1 MPGGST
7 PPGDQGAN
15 RSKGS
20 DMAVIDAD
28 SHVDESEATWAYLQ
42 PGEEQYRPQTVEITP
57 TGNERRGYT
66 RWWQVGDQKRIRR
79 IRDDARTGTSVE
91 ARELHDVSA
100 RLRQMDAMGV
110 DYHVIYPTLFIAYV
124 TSDPATQAALC
135 RSYNRWMADKS
146 AESGGRLRWP
156 VVVPTLDV
164 KAAIDEMRWAKDKGA
179 CGLFK
184 LTQEEN
190 RRITDEYFF
199 PLYEEASALDYAI
212 CMHTGSGNPPR
223 GAGDGAD
230 AGAGTLGGYAMM
242 DAFFSVVFT
251 GLAQKFPQL
260 RWGFIEAGSS
270 WIPYVL
276 DRLWAQRQRMAWA
289 YDSFSYDADDVRDLF
304 RKNRLYV
311 TCQPHEDIA
320 YLLRFGTEDHLM
332 IGTDFSHA
340 DQSAE
345 IEAINIVRHMGEE
358 GRITGEQARKILE
371 DNPAA
376 FYGI

>member
-1 MPGGST
+1 
-7 PPGDQGAN
+7 
-15 RSKGS
+15 
-20 DMAVIDAD
+20 MAVIDAD

-42 PGEEQYRPQTVEITP
+42 PGEEQHRPQTVEITA
-57 TGNERRGYT
+57 TGKERRGYT
-66 RWWQVGDQKRIRR
+66 RWWQVGGQKRIRR
-79 IRDDARTGTSVE
+79 IRDDVRTGTSVE

-124 TSDPATQAALC
+124 TSDPATQTAFC

-164 KAAIDEMRWAKDKGA
+164 NAAIDEMRWAKDKGA

-199 PLYEEASALDYAI
+199 PLYEEASALDYAV

-223 GAGDGAD
+223 SAGDGAD

-251 GLAQKFPQL
+251 GLAQKFPRL

-276 DRLWAQRQRMAWA
+276 DRLWAQRERMAWA
-289 YDSFSYDADDVRDLF
+289 YESFSYDADDVRDLF

-311 TCQPHEDIA
+311 TCQPHEDLA

-345 IEAINIVRHMGEE
+345 IEAINILRRMGEE
-358 GRITGEQARKILE
+358 GRITREQARKILE